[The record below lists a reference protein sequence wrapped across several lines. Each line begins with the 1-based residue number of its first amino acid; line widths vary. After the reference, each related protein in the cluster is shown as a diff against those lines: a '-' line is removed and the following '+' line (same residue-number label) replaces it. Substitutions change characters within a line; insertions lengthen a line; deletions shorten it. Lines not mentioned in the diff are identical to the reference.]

1 MEAQLISAVTELDR
15 STYKTKIFSGGHMI
29 YSDEPESMGGTDE
42 GMNPY
47 ALLLSSLGAC
57 TAITIRMYADR
68 KNIDLDTIR
77 VDLIFN
83 GVSAENTRANI
94 LRNLTFTGNLSSAER
109 LRLLDIAD
117 KCPIHKLLEN
127 PVAIITTE
135 GNIKEL
141 I

>member
-57 TAITIRMYADR
+57 TAITVRMYADR

-83 GVSAENTRANI
+83 GVSAENTRASI

>member
-1 MEAQLISAVTELDR
+1 MAAQQISAVTELDR

-29 YSDEPESMGGTDE
+29 YADEPESMGGTDE

-47 ALLLSSLGAC
+47 ALILASLGSC

-68 KNIDLDTIR
+68 KNIQLEAIR
-77 VDLIFN
+77 VDLVFN
-83 GVSAENTRANI
+83 GVSAEYTQPSI
-94 LRNLTFTGNLSSAER
+94 TRNLTLIGDLTSDER
-109 LRLLDIAD
+109 VKLLNIAD
-117 KCPIHKLLEN
+117 KCPIHKLLEH
-127 PVAIITTE
+127 PVTIITTE